1 MINSRSYTFESVK
14 MEKMKQLKNQAL
26 NAGKKG
32 KEKLEA
38 IQSKDWAEPTGKALK
53 AAAGV
58 VSVIP
63 PPVGSVLKGALSM
76 GGAVLNPDP
85 TLADI
90 TRAKSEIKEEVKDAF
105 IEVARDMG
113 DIRGDLQD
121 LRGGVKDV
129 LKIFSDQAFYEGI
142 ATIDAYHKFYTDTGR
157 LNLHD
162 RQYLCPKKMANM
174 VTNKKIACHKKP
186 QCQFVNIV
194 ITQ

>member
-1 MINSRSYTFESVK
+1 
-14 MEKMKQLKNQAL
+14 MEKMKQLKDQAL

-32 KEKLEA
+32 KEKLEE
-38 IQSKDWAEPTGKALK
+38 IKSQDWAEPTGKALK

-90 TRAKSEIKEEVKDAF
+90 TRAKNEIKEEVKDAF

-129 LKIFSDQAFYEGI
+129 LKIFSDEAFYEGI

-162 RQYLCPKKMANM
+162 RQYLCKKKGKYGYKRKN
-174 VTNKKIACHKKP
+174 CLS
-186 QCQFVNIV
+186 
-194 ITQ
+194 